1 MERVLKTTTGYS
13 GIQIALHWLIALGV
27 SFNYIFS
34 EGMGKA
40 LDQQLGG
47 QPVTVGIAPWHV
59 YVGVAVFVL
68 VLLRVAIRLI
78 RGGPA
83 AEPGLQ
89 GKAAS
94 AMHGV
99 LYLLMIAVP
108 LAGALAWY
116 KGIDALGEPHALMA
130 NVILILA
137 GLHAV
142 MALFHQYVLKDG
154 LLRRMMRAE

>member
-1 MERVLKTTTGYS
+1 MKTTTGYS

-27 SFNYIFS
+27 GFNYLFS
-34 EGMGKA
+34 DGMGDA
-40 LDQQLGG
+40 LDQHLAGK
-47 QPVTVGIAPWHV
+47 PVTVGIASWHV
-59 YVGVAVFVL
+59 YVGVAVLVL
-68 VLLRVAIRLI
+68 VLLRLAIRLI

-83 AEPGLQ
+83 AAPGLQ

-99 LYLLMIAVP
+99 LYLLMVGVP
-108 LAGALAWY
+108 LAGALTWY

-130 NVILILA
+130 NVLLILA

-154 LLRRMMRAE
+154 LLRRMMRPG